1 MTTALAIF
9 VKTPG
14 LSPIKTRLAA
24 GIGAEQA
31 EQFYALAA
39 SAVAAVARAA
49 MPLIEPYWAVAE
61 SEAESHPCWKDLP
74 TLSQG
79 DGGLGTRLHRVCST
93 LQKRHGRVLLV
104 GADCPQLCVD
114 LLHDAVRALDAP
126 LNPFALGRASDGGF
140 WLFGTRVPVSLSV
153 WQQPAYSTADT
164 ADQLIA
170 ALRPCGKPA
179 FLPTLSDVDRVD
191 DLGSLDRA
199 LHALHAPLPEQ
210 QALHN
215 WLRARS
221 AKPQDTG
228 AATASR
234 SRSS

>member
-31 EQFYALAA
+31 EQFHALAA

-49 MPLIEPYWAVAE
+49 MPMIEPYWAVAE
-61 SEAESHPCWKDLP
+61 SRALHDPRWKSLT
-74 TLSQG
+74 TLWQG
-79 DGGLGTRLHRVCST
+79 DGGLGTRLHSVCST

-104 GADCPQLCVD
+104 GADCPQLSVD
-114 LLHDAVRALDAP
+114 LLHAAVRALDTP
-126 LNPFALGRASDGGF
+126 QTPFALGRASDGGF
-140 WLFGTRVPVSLSV
+140 WLFGTRVPVSTSV
-153 WQQPAYSTADT
+153 WQQPTYSTADT

-170 ALRPCGKPA
+170 ALRSCGELA

-191 DLGSLDRA
+191 DLGSLDHELCA
-199 LHALHAPLPEQ
+199 LSAPLPEQ
-210 QALHN
+210 QALHA
-215 WLRARS
+215 WLRAQS
-221 AKPQDTG
+221 A
-228 AATASR
+228 AL
-234 SRSS
+234 